1 VEEEEVLLALV
12 VVGNLTWDRLIET
25 PSFPE
30 PNRDYLTLSDATH
43 AGGAGGNVAAGL
55 AQLGVPV
62 AMAGAVGRD
71 KRGTDLVADLDGYR
85 VDTSPVQRVPA
96 PTSEFLCVIDPDGN
110 RSFLLNPGEA
120 AFSLG
125 IDTEL
130 DHATGFAFVGC
141 RLSLA
146 EVILDRLPAPRS
158 SIFANIGFWIASGE
172 LGPEQIGILDRL
184 ECLFLND
191 DELDGMAAPVRDRL
205 TSPQYLDENRR
216 VVVTGGAAEA
226 VVLTSKGSVAL
237 APAPP
242 PEIANTLGC
251 GDAFMC
257 GYLAAHLQGRDVEHC
272 LTVAHQCAGRIA
284 ASPLERFLGQFDGIV
299 VA

>member
-1 VEEEEVLLALV
+1 VVPLALV

-30 PNRDYLTLSDATH
+30 PNRDYLTLSDATY

-71 KRGTDLVADLDGYR
+71 KRGADLVAELSGYG
-85 VDTSPVQRVPA
+85 VDTSPVRRVQA

-125 IDTEL
+125 ADTHL
-130 DHATGFAFVGC
+130 DDATGFAFVGC

-146 EVILDRLPAPRS
+146 EEILDQFSAPRS

-191 DELDGMAAPVRDRL
+191 DELNEMAGPVRDRL
-205 TSPQYLDENRR
+205 TSSEYLDENRR

-226 VVLTSKGSVAL
+226 VVLTSNGSFAL
-237 APAPP
+237 APAPHP
-242 PEIANTLGC
+242 AIANTLGC
-251 GDAFMC
+251 GDAFMS
-257 GYLAAHLQGRDVEHC
+257 GYLAAHLQGRDVERC
-272 LTVAHQCAGRIA
+272 LAVAHQCAGRTA

>member
-1 VEEEEVLLALV
+1 MAPLALV

-30 PNRDYLTLSDATH
+30 PNRDYLTLSDGTH

-62 AMAGAVGRD
+62 AMASAVGSD
-71 KRGTDLVADLDGYR
+71 ERGAALIAELNEHG
-85 VDTSPVQRVPA
+85 VDTSLVRRVEA

-110 RSFLLNPGEA
+110 RSFLLNPEEA
-120 AFSLG
+120 AFSLDG
-125 IDTEL
+125 VDAHA
-130 DHATGFAFVGC
+130 DMATGFAFVGC

-146 EVILDRLPAPRS
+146 EEILRSSSVPRS
-158 SIFANIGFWIASGE
+158 KTFANIGFWIASGE
-172 LGPEQIGILDRL
+172 LGPSQVGVLDSF

-191 DELDGMAAPVRDRL
+191 DELDELADPVRDRL
-205 TSPQYLDENRR
+205 TSPDYLDENRR
-216 VVVTGGAAEA
+216 VVITGGAAEA
-226 VVLTSKGSVAL
+226 VVLSASGSSAL
-237 APAPP
+237 APAPQ

-251 GDAFMC
+251 GDAFMS
-257 GYLAAHLQGRDVEHC
+257 GYLAAHLQGKGIERC
-272 LTVAHQCAGRIA
+272 LAVAHECAGRIA
-284 ASPLERFLGQFDGIV
+284 ASPLERFLEQFKAIS

>member
-1 VEEEEVLLALV
+1 MVPLALV
-12 VVGNLTWDRLIET
+12 VIGNLTWDRLIET
-25 PSFPE
+25 PEFPE

-71 KRGTDLVADLDGYR
+71 ERGTELIAELGEHG
-85 VDTSPVQRVPA
+85 VDTSPVRRVQA
-96 PTSEFLCVIDPDGN
+96 LTSEFLCVIDPNGN
-110 RSFLLNPGEA
+110 RSFLLNPDEA
-120 AFSLG
+120 AFA
-125 IDTEL
+125 L
-130 DHATGFAFVGC
+130 DGVDVGPDEITGLAFVGC

-146 EVILDRLPAPRS
+146 EEILDRSSLPRS
-158 SIFANIGFWIASGE
+158 GVFASIGFWIASGE
-172 LGPEQIGILDRL
+172 LGPDQVGILDRL

-191 DELDGMAAPVRDRL
+191 DELDAAAGPVRDRI
-205 TSPQYLDENRR
+205 TSPEYLDEGRR

-226 VVLTSKGSVAL
+226 VVLTGGGSSAL
-237 APAPP
+237 SPAPN
-242 PEIANTLGC
+242 PEIVNTLGC
-251 GDAFMC
+251 GDAFMS
-257 GYLAAHLQGRDVEHC
+257 GYLAAHLQGSDVERC
-272 LTVAHQCAGRIA
+272 LSVAHECAGRVA